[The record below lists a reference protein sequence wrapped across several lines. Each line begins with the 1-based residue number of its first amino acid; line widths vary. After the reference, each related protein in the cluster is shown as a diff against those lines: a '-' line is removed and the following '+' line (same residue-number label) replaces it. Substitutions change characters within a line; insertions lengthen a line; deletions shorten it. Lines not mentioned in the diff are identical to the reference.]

1 MRINGAT
8 ELYGIMGN
16 PVVHSLSPAMHNGAF
31 GALGLNKVYLPFGVQ
46 DVARAMTGLRALG
59 IKGVSVTIPHK
70 QAVMAHLDSLDPVA
84 EKIGAVNTLVINN
97 NAIHGANT
105 DWLGANR
112 ALSEKINLQGASVLL
127 LGAGGSAR
135 AIGFGLLEAG
145 ASLTI
150 ASRTQEKGQDLAKLL
165 GCSWLP
171 LAEADNITAD
181 ILVNATS
188 LGMAPQQELSP
199 IAREALANFQVVMDI
214 VYAPLATRLLQ
225 EAGQAGCQ
233 TVNGLAML
241 LYQGAAQFELWTS
254 LQAPVEVMR
263 QSLLTSLGC
272 NP

>member
-1 MRINGAT
+1 
-8 ELYGIMGN
+8 
-16 PVVHSLSPAMHNGAF
+16 
-31 GALGLNKVYLPFGVQ
+31 
-46 DVARAMTGLRALG
+46 
-59 IKGVSVTIPHK
+59 
-70 QAVMAHLDSLDPVA
+70 
-84 EKIGAVNTLVINN
+84 
-97 NAIHGANT
+97 
-105 DWLGANR
+105 
-112 ALSEKINLQGASVLL
+112 
-127 LGAGGSAR
+127 
-135 AIGFGLLEAG
+135 
-145 ASLTI
+145 
-150 ASRTQEKGQDLAKLL
+150 
-165 GCSWLP
+165 LP

-241 LYQGAAQFELWTS
+241 LYQGAAQFELWTG